1 MDFPKTTPRHSF
13 EFALWTAEQLA
24 EFLNVKRRRIYELVR
39 EGRMPSIRIG
49 RTLRFDPGQIQAWLG
64 QRSSAKAAPE
74 RGPTQG
80 PRLQSEEP
88 RRMRGTGGRARAP
101 RCQPGMVSGAVTGGS
116 E

>member
-74 RGPTQG
+74 RGSDREARQKRHLSVARPKG
-80 PRLQSEEP
+80 
-88 RRMRGTGGRARAP
+88 RGYSQRNRG
-101 RCQPGMVSGAVTGGS
+101 